1 MKKTKTIYVCIS
13 FLLMFT
19 VIMFL
24 SLITCKN
31 GELDDVYKLYTPYKI
46 IRIYETDKT
55 ESITGEQLY
64 TKLKRYLNRTSDILI
79 LDNIDDIGLGVYDPS
94 HKLIESYGLPK
105 DASKANCFFS
115 DKRYS
120 YILNSTYLSK
130 HPELYK
136 KETGTVLGTV
146 KEIPNDHYLIYNLF
160 SYSKLQGNL
169 IVKGSDELLNMI
181 RQNLDIHH
189 YEYTEETFSYW
200 NRLSGIIN
208 NPFFAYMLFSYV
220 FVFIGLSY
228 FIYHSFACR
237 KKIFFI
243 KQVLGASR
251 KAILLENL
259 REIFFLGFI
268 GCIPA
273 LLFHHW
279 IVQQLQLTF
288 IRESIWIDFLAMLFS
303 LLFLTAACTLILNR
317 NLDKEGYLYE

>member
-79 LDNIDDIGLGVYDPS
+79 LDNIDDIGLGVYDPAQLLEEAY
-94 HKLIESYGLPK
+94 KLP
-105 DASKANCFFS
+105 NNTFS
-115 DKRYS
+115 LEQRVSTKRYS
-120 YILNSTYLSK
+120 YTKINTYLSE
-130 HPELYK
+130 HSQLYK

-160 SYSKLQGNL
+160 SYSKLQGDL

-181 RQNLDIHH
+181 RQNLDIHQ

-228 FIYHSFACR
+228 FIYHAFACR

-273 LLFHHW
+273 FLFHHW